1 MAETNG
7 KLIDGGSNV
16 CVTGDITILL
26 DVSDID
32 PIDISVALDGRSTS
46 PDDRITKRG
55 LLPLAEDEDVI

>member
-1 MAETNG
+1 MCGVRGDDMTSVRILRVAETNG

-32 PIDISVALDGRSTS
+32 PIDISVALDG
-46 PDDRITKRG
+46 
-55 LLPLAEDEDVI
+55 